1 MDAGATL
8 KCRPLSTARTRNQLF
23 RVQNHTIRNYPFDP
37 RFSFFSSISFLM
49 NSFDNH
55 SGEMFDFEKR
65 RKIKRAFF
73 FRFVDNGFVIFQRR
87 YRIKVLKQDL
97 QIFFE
102 LFSMRKMEDL
112 SQLDSS
118 CILLL
123 EKFDISKYFISQ
135 DLFHTRNNLIQK
147 KN

>member
-1 MDAGATL
+1 
-8 KCRPLSTARTRNQLF
+8 
-23 RVQNHTIRNYPFDP
+23 
-37 RFSFFSSISFLM
+37 
-49 NSFDNH
+49 
-55 SGEMFDFEKR
+55 MFDFEKR

-102 LFSMRKMEDL
+102 LFSTRKMEDL

>member
-1 MDAGATL
+1 
-8 KCRPLSTARTRNQLF
+8 
-23 RVQNHTIRNYPFDP
+23 
-37 RFSFFSSISFLM
+37 
-49 NSFDNH
+49 
-55 SGEMFDFEKR
+55 MFDFEKR

-118 CILLL
+118 CNLLL

-135 DLFHTRNNLIQK
+135 DLFHTRNNLK

>member
-1 MDAGATL
+1 
-8 KCRPLSTARTRNQLF
+8 
-23 RVQNHTIRNYPFDP
+23 
-37 RFSFFSSISFLM
+37 
-49 NSFDNH
+49 
-55 SGEMFDFEKR
+55 
-65 RKIKRAFF
+65 
-73 FRFVDNGFVIFQRR
+73 
-87 YRIKVLKQDL
+87 
-97 QIFFE
+97 
-102 LFSMRKMEDL
+102 MRKMEDL